1 MIQMRS
7 NPIGMCSAVAAVAVA
22 GSASA
27 ATVHVN
33 ALGASTG
40 WYADDVRTSAGVYLN
55 GTNSS
60 FQPYFQGAL
69 APSTA
74 SDALIAQQLY
84 FTDSGSASGG
94 GSGVMVMD
102 GTSANNGK
110 TSVRFYGNGTGIG
123 TLNSSFTST
132 FRWYMDPYPTSRTV
146 ALNLSVVGSNGLSYS
161 MSWLGTGAEMNA
173 WNTFS
178 VNASTAVLGD
188 NGWRL
193 YGNGAPGSN
202 TGAAKSLNDWLADT
216 TYGSILNGATV
227 LGQGFNIGS
236 WQRQCRVG
244 IDWLES
250 SLINGGDRV
259 EFGVIPAPGA
269 IALLGMAG
277 LVGSRRRRN

>member
-1 MIQMRS
+1 MRNTSMIASMAAAVVA
-7 NPIGMCSAVAAVAVA
+7 GSAVAA
-22 GSASA
+22 
-27 ATVHVN
+27 TVNVN
-33 ALGASTG
+33 ALGASSG

-110 TSVRFYGNGTGIG
+110 TSVRYYGNGTGIG

-146 ALNLSVVGSNGLSYS
+146 ALNLSVVGSDAKIYS
-161 MSWLGTGAEMNA
+161 LSWLGTGAQMNA

-178 VNASTAVLGD
+178 VNASTD
-188 NGWRL
+188 GWRI
-193 YGNGAPGSN
+193 YGNGAPGN
-202 TGAAKSLNDWLADT
+202 TGSSFTLSTLLADA
-216 TYGSILNGATV
+216 TYGSILSGANV

-236 WQRQCRVG
+236 SQRNCRVG

-250 SLINGGDRV
+250 TLINDGDRV
-259 EFGVIPAPGA
+259 DFGVIPAPGA
-269 IALLGMAG
+269 VALLGAAG
-277 LVGSRRRRN
+277 LVGSRRRR